1 MSVLYFTIKEN
12 FEIIPYLL
20 TILPVIKNKNVKKK
34 GKIWSF
40 QPRWRHS

>member
-1 MSVLYFTIKEN
+1 MSREMASN

-34 GKIWSF
+34 RQNMELPAKMEA
-40 QPRWRHS
+40 